1 MAPPCAAH
9 SSTQNSSRQSRGW
22 VGRQRLV
29 ELMNRGVESTLTL
42 VSAPAGFGKS
52 SLLADWR
59 EASTAQEGLTA

>member
-1 MAPPCAAH
+1 
-9 SSTQNSSRQSRGW
+9 
-22 VGRQRLV
+22 
-29 ELMNRGVESTLTL
+29 MNRGVESTLTL